1 MSIDNL
7 RQNTETMIE
16 VINNYTYLCQQRDQ
30 LADLK
35 DSKSQ
40 TKIDDLNKKIII
52 ARQYLLQLITKTDK
66 IVEEER
72 NDI

>member
-30 LADLK
+30 LLNLK

-40 TKIDDLNKKIII
+40 SKIDDLNKKIII

-66 IVEEER
+66 VVEEER